1 MSERS
6 FLRLSDL
13 TEFQRKEYYKSLAI
27 NKQIK
32 SKGSISYTESSN
44 DVIKFDDL
52 LSISIVKQYGKDN
65 SILDITSSKIINNS
79 INSNSGYHDISNIQI
94 PVNKYRLSDLKTDNV
109 PQEPL
114 LACVITGKPL
124 TLETAYLSDM
134 GFVDKS
140 VITKEIGTYKV
151 SVSVDSIN
159 KNERDKGIIEP
170 IDIEPIDN
178 ARRRGRAVLKITKT
192 KSYLIPL
199 FNNIFY
205 TVIDGK
211 KEFIEN
217 CIKITIDILNEK
229 PVNGLVVYNKN
240 INLFSTKVRYGNT
253 VDTQK
258 EISIITSTDIIKKLL
273 DEKKLFINKYSMFY
287 TTNKSLLK
295 TNLIPSR
302 NNWYFFNNA
311 KYYHDEDAGKK
322 YNIKYGL
329 ESPTNIISEQK
340 PYTFGVE
347 IETVSGTIPP
357 HIAHELNVS
366 TSSDMSCNIKEDLDN
381 RDFGAS
387 GAEYVSGVLIGDAGF
402 AHLLKICNVISE
414 YTTVNKTCSV
424 HVHLGNGN
432 FNKADI
438 VYLYKILQDIENDMF
453 SIVPKSRRSSVY
465 AKRMK
470 QIDINLPV
478 NECKDKYKI
487 KIQKEYNKIFKMITF
502 LNSYPLPNSSVNRKR
517 NHPHGS
523 RAGYDKKS
531 PRYWWVNM
539 LPLLYNA
546 KREQLGRFKN
556 KASNHTLEIRLH
568 GASTNYAKIRNWIL
582 LCMAILNVAENY
594 KHHVTKERM
603 TIEKLLIL
611 SYPKKAEQLINYF
624 KERRNYFHELRD
636 ENDEYKPSQNPQI
649 KKLTDVSTYL

>member
-1 MSERS
+1 MSEKR

-13 TEFQRKEYYKSLAI
+13 TEFQRQEYYKSLLI
-27 NKQIK
+27 NRQIK
-32 SKGSISYTESSN
+32 TKGTINFKDSANGILS
-44 DVIKFDDL
+44 FDDL
-52 LSISIVKQYGKDN
+52 LSISIIKQYDIKD
-65 SILDITSSKIINNS
+65 SILNITSSKLINNA
-79 INSNSGYHDISNIQI
+79 IANNHNYRDMSNIII
-94 PVNKYRLSDLKTDNV
+94 PSNKYRLSDFKIDTFIK
-109 PQEPL
+109 EPVM
-114 LACVITGKPL
+114 ACVITGKPL
-124 TLETAYLSDM
+124 TLETAYISDI
-134 GFVDKS
+134 GIVDKS
-140 VITKEIGTYKV
+140 VITDETGTF
-151 SVSVDSIN
+151 SVAVNNKNIN
-159 KNERDKGIIEP
+159 KYYNQAQDIIERQVNGLDRPMGRRNRP
-170 IDIEPIDN
+170 IIPNSRIN
-178 ARRRGRAVLKITKT
+178 YYKI
-192 KSYLIPL
+192 PV

-205 TVIDGK
+205 TMVNGK

-217 CIKITIDILNEK
+217 CISVTTDISNNKPINQLVKYDRNLNFLTVKVLSGTIDK
-229 PVNGLVVYNKN
+229 
-240 INLFSTKVRYGNT
+240 
-253 VDTQK
+253 QK
-258 EISIITSTDIIKKLL
+258 EFYIQTSTNRIKRML
-273 DEKKLFINKYSMFY
+273 DEKKLFINEYTMYY
-287 TTNKSLLK
+287 TTDARLLK
-295 TNLIPSR
+295 NVLIPSR
-302 NNWYFFNNA
+302 NNWYGFDNA
-311 KYYHDEDAGKK
+311 KYYHDKNASQK
-322 YNIKYGL
+322 YNINYGL
-329 ESPTNIISEQK
+329 ESPTNIISEHK

-387 GAEYVSGVLIGDAGF
+387 GAEYVTGVLIGDAGF
-402 AHLLKICNVISE
+402 AHLLKICNVVSE

-438 VYLYKILQDIENDMF
+438 VYLYKILQDIENEMF
-453 SIVPKSRRSSVY
+453 TLVPKSRASSVY

-470 QIDINLPV
+470 QLDIRLPI

-487 KIQKEYNKIFKMITF
+487 KIQREYNKIFKMITF
-502 LNSYPLPNSSVNRKR
+502 LSSYSVPNSSVNRKR

-594 KHHVTKERM
+594 KHEVTKERI
-603 TIEKLLIL
+603 TVEKLLRL

-624 KERRNYFHELRD
+624 KERSSYFHSLRD